1 MSNSDLRALVGEEI
15 WEVRQDEF
23 LDSYE
28 KFIEEI
34 LREGALTKKEK
45 FLILIGIYASKGWL
59 GFTQDFLSKKIK
71 HLNIKAEEVI
81 EILETAVLSR
91 GPIPWIDGN
100 QILSSLLRGE
110 TVERGREGTTP
121 SKSSQEIL
129 DYFRSRF
136 KEVPAWIE
144 IMGQRFPKALQHYY
158 SMRSSA
164 LDTGLLPRK
173 IKELVL
179 VGINATGLYREGMKG
194 HMNGALQAGAS
205 KEEILETLLIS
216 ILGGGIVSWGEGI
229 SVMIEV
235 GIS

>member
-1 MSNSDLRALVGEEI
+1 MSNSELRALVGEEVWKI
-15 WEVRQDEF
+15 RQDEF

-45 FLILIGIYASKGWL
+45 FYILLGIYASKGWL

-71 HLNIKAEEVI
+71 QVNIKAEEVI

-91 GPIPWIDGN
+91 GPIPWIDGH
-100 QILSSLLRGE
+100 QILGSLLRGE
-110 TVERGREGTTP
+110 HFEREGGRTP
-121 SKSSQEIL
+121 SKSSQEML

-136 KEVPAWIE
+136 KEIPVWIE
-144 IMGQRFPKALQHYY
+144 MMGQRFPKAFQHYY

-164 LDTGLLPRK
+164 LDTGLLSRK

-179 VGINATGLYREGMKG
+179 VGINATGLYHEGMKG

-216 ILGGGIVSWGEGI
+216 ILGGGIVSWVDGI
-229 SVMIEV
+229 SVMKEE
-235 GIS
+235 GII